1 MPSSK
6 IEAVLRT
13 ILPEAVY
20 EISAPETGV
29 DGQPLTRCVVYTP
42 TGTRSVYCEGVPM
55 LEVQQVT
62 VTVVTQEEDD
72 PLPGQIRA
80 ALAAAGDIAVGDP
93 SPEYAEDSL
102 TVYTD
107 IPCEVI

>member
-1 MPSSK
+1 MSCSR
-6 IEAVLRT
+6 IDTVLRT

-29 DGQPLTRCVVYTP
+29 DGQPLTRYAVYTP
-42 TGTRSVYCEGVPM
+42 TGTRSIYCEGVPM
-55 LEVQQVT
+55 LDVQQVT

-72 PLPGQIRA
+72 PLPAQIRA
-80 ALAAAGDIAVGDP
+80 ALAAAGDIAVGEP
-93 SPEYAEDSL
+93 SPEYAEDDL